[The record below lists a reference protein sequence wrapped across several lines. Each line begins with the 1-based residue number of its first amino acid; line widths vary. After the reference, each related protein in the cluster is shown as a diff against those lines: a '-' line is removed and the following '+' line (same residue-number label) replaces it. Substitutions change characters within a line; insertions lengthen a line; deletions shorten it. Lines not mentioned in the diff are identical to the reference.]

1 MNPFRTRFFSLLAA
15 AQLVALPIGV
25 SFTPQHGLD
34 VGIAQAQAQALA
46 DYAENKATDLFLRGQ
61 AFTAP
66 TTLYFWLSTTAC
78 SDSSVGTEVTGGSYA
93 RVALT
98 ANLTNWS
105 GTQSAGSTTA
115 SSGTGGASSNN
126 VAITFPTPTA
136 GWGTVGWWGVS
147 DAASA
152 GNILLCDD
160 LTVSKTVNS
169 GDSVS
174 FAIGAAAVTFQ

>member
-1 MNPFRTRFFSLLAA
+1 MLTRFLRHFRVLAVLAMLAA
-15 AQLVALPIGV
+15 VPLVPTISHAQSL
-25 SFTPQHGLD
+25 S
-34 VGIAQAQAQALA
+34 

-66 TTLYFWLSTTAC
+66 ATLYFGLSTAAC

-93 RVALT
+93 RVSLT

-115 SSGTGGASSNN
+115 SSGTGGVTSNN
-126 VAITFPTPTA
+126 SAINFATPSA
-136 GWGTVGWWGVS
+136 GWGTVTHWGLY
-147 DAASA
+147 DASSS
-152 GNILLCDD
+152 GNLWICAA
-160 LTVSKTVNS
+160 LTSSKTINS

-174 FAIGAAAVTFQ
+174 FAAGALSVTVQ

>member
-1 MNPFRTRFFSLLAA
+1 MSQFVNSLRKLRTTAMLAVGALLLSATLIA
-15 AQLVALPIGV
+15 PQVA
-25 SFTPQHGLD
+25 HG
-34 VGIAQAQAQALA
+34 QALS

-66 TTLYFWLSTTAC
+66 ATVYFGLSTVAC
-78 SDSSVGTEVTGGSYA
+78 NDAGYGTEVTGGSYA

-105 GTQSAGSTTA
+105 GTQSAGSTAA

-126 VAITFPTPTA
+126 VAVNFTTPSA
-136 GWGTVGWWGVS
+136 GWGTVVSWFVS
-147 DAASA
+147 DATTA
-152 GNILLCDD
+152 GNELFCAN
-160 LTVSKTVNS
+160 LTVSKTINS

-174 FAIGAAAVTFQ
+174 FAIGAITVTFQ